1 MQDGGGLRDYFF
13 SLNNSKYFAGISM
26 LLLNLGSKYIAME
39 LSEGHE
45 QILSNQIFR
54 RFIIFTVVFL
64 STRDIW
70 VSFILTCMFIIL
82 VSGIFNENSNYCI
95 IPKKYLTTNPI
106 SKLEYEVARKT
117 IQLYESQQRKHL
129 K

>member
-1 MQDGGGLRDYFF
+1 M
-13 SLNNSKYFAGISM
+13 SKKILNKVMIAIPSFDTKIHLETIS
-26 LLLNLGSKYIAME
+26 S
-39 LSEGHE
+39 
-45 QILSNQIFR
+45 
-54 RFIIFTVVFL
+54 II

-95 IPKKYLTTNPI
+95 IPKKYLTNNPI

-117 IQLYESQQRKHL
+117 IQLYESQK
-129 K
+129 KKKIN